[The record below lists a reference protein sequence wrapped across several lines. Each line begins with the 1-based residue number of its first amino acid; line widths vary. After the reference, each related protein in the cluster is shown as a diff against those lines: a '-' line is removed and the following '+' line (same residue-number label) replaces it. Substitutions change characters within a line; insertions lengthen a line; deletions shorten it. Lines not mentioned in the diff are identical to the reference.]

1 MTTLRRFLAVSAA
14 AVLAASLAAC
24 GGQGGDDDTGT
35 TAEIST
41 SAGAGDPAEPEEAIA
56 EISNQVCEAG
66 ESGSYSL
73 AATIT
78 NWGDT
83 TMVYTVMGAVAL
95 VTGGTMQ
102 GSVEVKETVA
112 AGESTDIAVEN
123 FYTYEG
129 TDQVQCVVSATKVPE
144 A

>member
-1 MTTLRRFLAVSAA
+1 MAR
-14 AVLAASLAAC
+14 
-24 GGQGGDDDTGT
+24 
-35 TAEIST
+35 
-41 SAGAGDPAEPEEAIA
+41 
-56 EISNQVCEAG
+56 
-66 ESGSYSL
+66 
-73 AATIT
+73 
-78 NWGDT
+78 
-83 TMVYTVMGAVAL
+83 VAL